1 MNELKKNRHSVY
13 NLNYHLVVVTKYRH
27 KCINQDI
34 MNEIEVI
41 SKRLVHEAG
50 GTVIEFNGEQ
60 DHIHMLFDVPPQI
73 TPSKLVNT
81 IKGVTSRMIR
91 KNHSEY
97 LKRYY
102 WKPVFWSNSYC
113 ILTTGGASIDTVKK
127 YIESQAGVKD

>member
-13 NLNYHLVVVTKYRH
+13 SLNYHLVVVTKYRH

-41 SKRLVHEAG
+41 SKRLIREAG

-60 DHIHMLFDVPPQI
+60 DHIHILFDVPPQI
-73 TPSKLVNT
+73 APSKLVNT

-97 LKRYY
+97 LKKFYLE
-102 WKPVFWSNSYC
+102 PIFWSDSYC
-113 ILTTGGASIDTVKK
+113 ILTTGGASIEVIKK
-127 YIESQAGVKD
+127 YIEKQKGV